1 MVADLIREATHADI
15 PAIMAMGRRFADDA
29 GVTREVGWDDE
40 SVRNLLVALID
51 NEDGVLLV
59 CDAGM
64 IGGVVYAH
72 PFNNSCR
79 VFQEMFW
86 RSEGRE
92 GLRLLE
98 AAEDAAR
105 QRGAERSIML
115 GMDSLPRLDRLYSRK
130 GYAPTE
136 RSYIKEI

>member
-1 MVADLIREATHADI
+1 MIREATHDDI
-15 PAIMAMGRRFADDA
+15 PAIMEMGKRFADAA
-29 GVTREVGWDDE
+29 GVTAKVGWDDE
-40 SVRNLLVALID
+40 SVRTLLGALID

-59 CDAGM
+59 CESGM

-72 PFNNSCR
+72 PFNNARR
-79 VFQEMFW
+79 VFQEFFW

-105 QRGAERSIML
+105 ARGADRSIML